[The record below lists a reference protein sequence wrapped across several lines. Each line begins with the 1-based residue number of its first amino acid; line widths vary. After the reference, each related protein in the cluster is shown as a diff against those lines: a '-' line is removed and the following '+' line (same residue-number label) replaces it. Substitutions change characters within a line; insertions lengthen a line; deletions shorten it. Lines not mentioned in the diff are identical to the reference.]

1 MADELLTVPEI
12 AAMLRLNE
20 QTVRRWL
27 RDGTL
32 PGFRIGQNRKA
43 GWRARRSEVEQYLE
57 AQRGE
62 VAAA

>member
-1 MADELLTVPEI
+1 MMDELLTVPEV
-12 AAMLRLNE
+12 ADMLRLNE

-32 PGFRIGQNRKA
+32 PGFRIGHNRKA
-43 GWRARRSEVEQYLE
+43 GWRMRRSEVEAYLE

-62 VAAA
+62 GAAA